1 MANQVNIKNKDR
13 CRFYNMQPQYGDL
26 ETARESR
33 VIRYELIEKLSDKQ
47 LEDRGIYRN
56 AMGMYEVETAHA
68 NESTPMTLNNESLS
82 VWKQYINKVSDRRL
96 VYYLDES
103 LFREILEMQ
112 PEE

>member
-33 VIRYELIEKLSDKQ
+33 IIRYELIEKLSDKQ
-47 LEDRGIYRN
+47 LEDRGIYRG
-56 AMGMYEVETAHA
+56 AMGMYEVSTERAEDA
-68 NESTPMTLNNESLS
+68 TPMTLSDESLE
-82 VWKQYINKVSDRRL
+82 VWKRYINKLSARGL

-103 LFREILEMQ
+103 FFREILSMQ